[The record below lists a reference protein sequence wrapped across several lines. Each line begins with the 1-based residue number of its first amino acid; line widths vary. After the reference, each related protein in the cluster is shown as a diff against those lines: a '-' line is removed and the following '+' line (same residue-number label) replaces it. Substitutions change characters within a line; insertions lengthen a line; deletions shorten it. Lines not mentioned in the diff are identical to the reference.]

1 MKKLTFIAAAAV
13 ATVAT
18 PAFAQDM
25 GDADNGGLFV
35 GAVGGYDTVQLEDT
49 LSGEDA
55 DDQGVLYGVTAG
67 FDIDTGRT
75 IIGIEGEVTD
85 TTISDD
91 VGDAG
96 LDIYGGLRLGYEMDD
111 NDIIYIKGGYTNVDI
126 EGFDNLEGVRVG
138 AGFEHNFGV
147 FIGRLEYRYSNY
159 NIEDVLGDGLNG
171 NRHQVAATIGAKF

>member
-13 ATVAT
+13 ATFAT

-35 GAVGGYDTVQLEDT
+35 GALAGYDTVQLE
-49 LSGEDA
+49 SAGGEDA

-67 FDIDTGRT
+67 YDIDVGKAVL
-75 IIGIEGEVTD
+75 GIEAEVSD

-111 NDIIYIKGGYTNVDI
+111 NDIIYLKAGYTNVDI
-126 EGFDNLEGVRVG
+126 DDADNLEGVRVG
-138 AGFEHNFGV
+138 GGFEHNFGG
-147 FIGRLEYRYSNY
+147 FFGRLEYRYSNY
-159 NIEDVLGDGLNG
+159 NVSDVVDEDLNG
-171 NRHQVAATIGAKF
+171 NRHQIGVTVGAKF